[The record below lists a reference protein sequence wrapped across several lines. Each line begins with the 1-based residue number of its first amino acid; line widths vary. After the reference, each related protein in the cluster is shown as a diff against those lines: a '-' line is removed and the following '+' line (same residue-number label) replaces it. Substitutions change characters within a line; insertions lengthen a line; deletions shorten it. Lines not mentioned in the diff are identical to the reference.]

1 MQHLGRYLDSQTD
14 REFFRGKLFIVE
26 VHRIRIRS

>member
-1 MQHLGRYLDSQTD
+1 VKIILDSQTD
-14 REFFRGKLFIVE
+14 RDFFRGKLFIIE